1 MESFTD
7 YYAILGVPHDAST
20 EEIKL
25 AFRVGALK
33 FHPDHNKSSEAP
45 SRFIELQKAYD
56 ILNDPEDRKTYDILY
71 NLHLQE
77 AAMPPSSRHRMEV
90 ASNVSQKPK
99 SDPIYIIKSF
109 KGGRS
114 ARFVLGNTPYSL
126 TADQVKVLVHDG
138 MIRLQ
143 SSGKNEYLF
152 MYCMH
157 CHALFFSERNRDK
170 MGLLYFPHDLFPL
183 CPHCHAQDWCS
194 ADSIREKRRRKAE
207 EGREREAQKR
217 LKIWR
222 EQHLRKTEAEV
233 KAVRKEAT
241 WKKEER
247 RKKAMQRKVWEKIMQ
262 CCAFGIACVL
272 ILALLG
278 AILFSAL
285 AKPPATINL
294 HMVNSGFVAD
304 GTVKVSFIYQ
314 PGNIPGY
321 IEARFFNE
329 GAVFDTQKLDT
340 ANMIADSQTISSSA
354 FSDAPTRD
362 GTISLFWCPY
372 YNCMLAQPMGSLEF
386 TVRKT

>member
-7 YYAILGVPHDAST
+7 YYAILGVPHNANA
-20 EEIKL
+20 EEIKV

-77 AAMPPSSRHRMEV
+77 AAMPPSSRLRMEV

-99 SDPIYIIKSF
+99 CDPTYIIKSF
-109 KGGRS
+109 KKGHS
-114 ARFVLGNTPYSL
+114 ARFALGNTPYSL

-152 MYCMH
+152 MYCVH
-157 CHALFFSERNRDK
+157 CHALFLSERNRDK

-194 ADSIREKRRRKAE
+194 ADSIREKRRRQAE

-222 EQHLRKTEAEV
+222 EQHLRKTEEEV
-233 KAVRKEAT
+233 KAVRKEAIRRE
-241 WKKEER
+241 EER

-262 CCAFGIACVL
+262 CCAFGIACAL

-285 AKPPATINL
+285 AKPPAIINL
-294 HMVNSGFVAD
+294 RLANPGFVAD

-321 IEARFFNE
+321 IEAHFFNE
-329 GAVFDTQKLDT
+329 GEVIDAQKLDT
-340 ANMIADSQTISSSA
+340 NNMMAGSQTVSSSA
-354 FSDAPTRD
+354 FSYVSARD

-372 YNCMLAQPMGSLEF
+372 YNCTQAQPMGSLEF
-386 TVRKT
+386 TVDH